1 MPPRAAS
8 ASRPTRSRSRTSGE
22 RAGGRVARP
31 TRRQRASA
39 SALSCLRRHAR
50 PPCRASTPF
59 SARPSA
65 FGEIRAAPAR
75 LGRYFLKAKR
85 PCPLI
90 PADDL
95 ASFRNFPCVCG
106 CVRSEENPANWLRPG
121 KLALPLISVFQRLRD
136 RWFPNALSVR
146 PKRYGTAAT
155 LVQDP
160 VGRRLD

>member
-39 SALSCLRRHAR
+39 SALSYLRRHAR

-75 LGRYFLKAKR
+75 PGRYFLKAKR

-90 PADDL
+90 PVDDL

-106 CVRSEENPANWLRPG
+106 CVRSEESPADWLRPAKRALAEKTSLILLN
-121 KLALPLISVFQRLRD
+121 KLALIGDVPGLDGLGRMCHIPL
-136 RWFPNALSVR
+136 
-146 PKRYGTAAT
+146 
-155 LVQDP
+155 
-160 VGRRLD
+160 